1 MAGAHSVGRAHPRRP
16 IPAERKRK
24 QSRVGELVGSAPCV
38 GMASCSLL
46 SWVKAPGN
54 QGGQNDQG
62 TPVWSELMNERQG
75 TAHSRARLCDLGR
88 GEPPRRTS
96 RGALAASGT
105 RNRASAEVSGGTS
118 RRGTRAAY
126 PYGEDRGNQ
135 CPERAIRGIAVGR
148 RNWTFAGS
156 DAGGRRAAALYTLIE
171 TAKLNDVDA
180 HAWLADVLTRLP
192 DHPAQRLHELLPWA
206 WKTSQL
212 QQAAA

>member
-1 MAGAHSVGRAHPRRP
+1 MGRGHSVGRAHPRRP

-46 SWVKAPGN
+46 SGVKAPGN
-54 QGGQNDQG
+54 HGGQNDQG

-88 GEPPRRTS
+88 GGPPRRTS

-126 PYGEDRGNQ
+126 PYGEAFNYPHLGS
-135 CPERAIRGIAVGR
+135 GIAS
-148 RNWTFAGS
+148 FAPRAMSVSRERPRQMTVFPGGGS
-156 DAGGRRAAALYTLIE
+156 RVRA
-171 TAKLNDVDA
+171 
-180 HAWLADVLTRLP
+180 R
-192 DHPAQRLHELLPWA
+192 
-206 WKTSQL
+206 
-212 QQAAA
+212 

>member
-46 SWVKAPGN
+46 SGVKAPGN
-54 QGGQNDQG
+54 HGGQNDQG

-88 GEPPRRTS
+88 GGPPRGTS

-135 CPERAIRGIAVGR
+135 CPERAIRGIAV
-148 RNWTFAGS
+148 A
-156 DAGGRRAAALYTLIE
+156 LIE
-171 TAKLNDVDA
+171 TAKLNEVDP
-180 HAWLADVLTRLP
+180 HAWLADVLKLLSRLLADAGFHHISP
-192 DHPAQRLHELLPWA
+192 P
-206 WKTSQL
+206 S
-212 QQAAA
+212 

>member
-1 MAGAHSVGRAHPRRP
+1 MGRGHSVGRANPRRP
-16 IPAERKRK
+16 MPVERKRQ

-54 QGGQNDQG
+54 RGGQNDQG

-88 GEPPRRTS
+88 GGPPRRTS

-118 RRGTRAAY
+118 RRGTRAASKGSWQ
-126 PYGEDRGNQ
+126 PRKDLDRAN
-135 CPERAIRGIAVGR
+135 
-148 RNWTFAGS
+148 
-156 DAGGRRAAALYTLIE
+156 
-171 TAKLNDVDA
+171 
-180 HAWLADVLTRLP
+180 
-192 DHPAQRLHELLPWA
+192 
-206 WKTSQL
+206 
-212 QQAAA
+212 